1 MEMICHL
8 HPDIF
13 KLIENG
19 DKDVEIRLNDEKRQQ
34 LKIGDKIIFLKRP
47 LEDEKIEAV
56 VKDLKYFN
64 NFLEVVEYYEMKRIH
79 KPDLTK
85 EEYINDMERFYSAE
99 EQSELGVVAI
109 EYEKVWVNE
118 KEGKEYIWIY

>member
-109 EYEKVWVNE
+109 EYEKV
-118 KEGKEYIWIY
+118 